1 MKRYICLMLVII
13 MIAPSLSGCA
23 ANGGSAAGTEL
34 PDTVTDSPAT
44 VTEAVTDDPAYTAD
58 LPELTFPG
66 QTFTFLVQHDPCFRH
81 LYDVDAEEDSSDIVI
96 SSVYRRNAAIKDK
109 YGVTLTSV
117 KDGNAPAM
125 AKTAFKA
132 NADTY
137 NAVWLK
143 VDDFFSLSIE
153 GAFHNYGG
161 DVPYVDTSKSYWDQ
175 GVVNDFTYGGKLY
188 GLMGDISTSVSIF
201 THLLVVDSVL
211 AAKLDVDVRELYK
224 TVSEGNWTLDRF
236 YGLLKSCGAYND
248 SNGDSR
254 RDGTDTFAFA
264 VPPDMLW
271 SLTAAAGEKWV
282 VKDGDDYYAAA
293 PLTERLQKVVEDI
306 IDIGNDKYTT
316 VATWNV
322 GTVPGVSDTYNYT
335 IRTKFAEGTAL
346 FTDTDLGVV
355 LEARNDKE
363 TDFGILPEPKYDS
376 SQDHYSTY
384 AFPFYPLLAVPVTV
398 RGDKL
403 SMTGFIIEAL
413 AAESYK
419 TLTPAFYEKAL
430 SGKYVRDEYSFEMLN
445 VILRSRIYDP
455 LYFYNWGGSF
465 RDSLVN
471 MLTGNKKTLSSY
483 YAKGSKALNNSLKK
497 VYEKFAAR

>member
-1 MKRYICLMLVII
+1 MKRYICLML
-13 MIAPSLSGCA
+13 IALLILTAASGCA
-23 ANGGSAAGTEL
+23 KEHGETETVPAAT
-34 PDTVTDSPAT
+34 PDGDPAT
-44 VTEAVTDDPAYTAD
+44 EAETDDPAYASE
-58 LPELTFPG
+58 LPELSFENE
-66 QTFTFLVQHDPCFRH
+66 TFTFLVQHDPCFRH
-81 LYDVDAEEDSSDIVI
+81 LYDVETEEDSSDIVI
-96 SSVYRRNAAIKDK
+96 SSVFRRNTAIKDK
-109 YGVTLTSV
+109 YGVTITAV
-117 KDGNAPAM
+117 KDGAAPAM
-125 AKTAFKA
+125 AKNAFKS
-132 NADTY
+132 NDDTY
-137 NAVWLK
+137 NAVWLN
-143 VDDFFSLSIE
+143 VDDFLSLSIE
-153 GAFHNYGG
+153 GAFNNYGG

-175 GVVNDFTYGGKLY
+175 GVVRDFTYGGKLY

-201 THLLVVDSVL
+201 THLLVVDSAL
-211 AAKLDVDVRELYK
+211 ASSLDVDVRELYK
-224 TVSEGNWTLDRF
+224 TVSEGKWTLDRF
-236 YGLLKSCGAYND
+236 YDLLKNCNAYYD
-248 SNGDSR
+248 KNGNSE
-254 RDGTDTFAFA
+254 RDGTDTYAFA

-335 IRTKFAEGTAL
+335 IRTKFYEGTAL

-355 LEARNDKE
+355 LEARNDKDG
-363 TDFGILPEPKYDS
+363 DFGILPEPKYDS

-455 LYFYNWGGSF
+455 LYFYNWGGLF

-471 MLTGNKKTLSSY
+471 MLTGNKKTLSSD
-483 YAKGSKALNNSLKK
+483 YAKRSKALNNSLKK
-497 VYEKFAAR
+497 VYEKFAER